1 MTIVAFISA
10 FVAAYCALSILARQI
25 GAAVDRNHA
34 REMEIYRRAA
44 RESVA
49 MRSYVRPPVAA
60 L

>member
-1 MTIVAFISA
+1 MNIVTFIVFFASA
-10 FVAAYCALSILARQI
+10 YYELSILARQI

-34 REMEIYRRAA
+34 REMEFYRRAA
-44 RESVA
+44 RASVA